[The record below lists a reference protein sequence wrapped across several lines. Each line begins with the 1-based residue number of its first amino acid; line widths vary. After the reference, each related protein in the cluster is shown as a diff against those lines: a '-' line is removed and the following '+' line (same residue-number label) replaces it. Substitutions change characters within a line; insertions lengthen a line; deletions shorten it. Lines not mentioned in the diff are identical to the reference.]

1 MFPDSCDYFST
12 ELLINGWTAM
22 NAGNGRDEPRVRRS
36 WRIIQTHRESLHDPK
51 KRHEMLSRKNNNTVN
66 TFLGDG
72 PGPLAGCSRE
82 KGGRKGYN

>member
-1 MFPDSCDYFST
+1 
-12 ELLINGWTAM
+12 M

-72 PGPLAGCSRE
+72 PGPLAGCSGIKDVE
-82 KGGRKGYN
+82 WCGLKEFMGSKNVKLCAT